1 MGACPHVS
9 CCIGVRYP
17 KRYLI
22 DWRLRH
28 AAVEEREAKLC
39 SWGASKA
46 VRIPKA
52 VCDSL
57 RLAVGSNLSISCG
70 TDENGPFIL
79 LRPVEESHRCYC
91 DAPYVSIDSL
101 FRGHEDVSQPTEADW
116 GEDVGGEVVE

>member
-1 MGACPHVS
+1 MP
-9 CCIGVRYP
+9 
-17 KRYLI
+17 
-22 DWRLRH
+22 
-28 AAVEEREAKLC
+28 AVEEREAKLC
-39 SWGASKA
+39 SWGTSKA

-57 RLAVGSNLSISCG
+57 RLAAGSNLSISCG
-70 TDENGPFIL
+70 TDEKGPFIM

-101 FRGHEDVSQPTEADW
+101 FSLFRGHEDAPQPSEVDW

>member
-1 MGACPHVS
+1 MPV
-9 CCIGVRYP
+9 
-17 KRYLI
+17 
-22 DWRLRH
+22 
-28 AAVEEREAKLC
+28 VEECEAKLC

-70 TDENGPFIL
+70 TDENGPFIMM
-79 LRPVEESHRCYC
+79 RPAEESHRCYC

-101 FRGHEDVSQPTEADW
+101 FRGHEDASQPTEVDW
-116 GEDVGGEVVE
+116 GEDVGGEVME

>member
-1 MGACPHVS
+1 MP
-9 CCIGVRYP
+9 
-17 KRYLI
+17 
-22 DWRLRH
+22 
-28 AAVEEREAKLC
+28 AVEEREAKLC
-39 SWGASKA
+39 AWGASKA

-52 VCDSL
+52 VCDLL
-57 RLAVGSNLSISCG
+57 RLAVGSNLSISYG

-101 FRGHEDVSQPTEADW
+101 FRGHEDASQPTEVDW

>member
-1 MGACPHVS
+1 MPVTG
-9 CCIGVRYP
+9 
-17 KRYLI
+17 
-22 DWRLRH
+22 
-28 AAVEEREAKLC
+28 EREAKLC

-52 VCDSL
+52 VCDSP

-70 TDENGPFIL
+70 TDEAGPFIM

-101 FRGHEDVSQPTEADW
+101 FREYADASQPAEVDW